1 MSKIERI
8 MEDILIDAVD
18 TYVAENRED
27 MVRDIRKLTAEE
39 GKTLPQALEAVVRDW
54 LENGD
59 GYFFIK
65 DDMHRQIEQSCE
77 YEYDCEKIIFEYG
90 FTNSL
95 EAAKENGVRLSNT
108 DEFEVA
114 VVILRISIP
123 EKQEIREEVEA
134 HLCSTDAYQKL
145 AAEVQEC
152 SSAGSGPAE
161 KKRSGNSRGGDA

>member
-18 TYVAENRED
+18 TYIAENRED

-90 FTNSL
+90 
-95 EAAKENGVRLSNT
+95 
-108 DEFEVA
+108 
-114 VVILRISIP
+114 
-123 EKQEIREEVEA
+123 
-134 HLCSTDAYQKL
+134 
-145 AAEVQEC
+145 
-152 SSAGSGPAE
+152 
-161 KKRSGNSRGGDA
+161 